1 MKKHTEKAF
10 TLIELL
16 MVIAIIG
23 ILASILIPAVASVK
37 KQANIAASKSQLAN
51 YISAIE
57 LFKSEYKFYPFLEGP
72 EDEAQDGLR
81 INNKIYKFVE
91 TLSGKEPNGT
101 TSSAGWEGKNRRRI
115 DFYSFTE
122 SEFYMNL
129 GSGDYSEDELADRF
143 NNREIFLVIDGDGD
157 GFVEPDNIESTASSD
172 RKSVR
177 TSITAYVLEDDQGAP
192 AYQLWDE

>member
-1 MKKHTEKAF
+1 
-10 TLIELL
+10 

>member
-143 NNREIFLVIDGDGD
+143 LIIVKSSSL
-157 GFVEPDNIESTASSD
+157 STETAMALSSL
-172 RKSVR
+172 
-177 TSITAYVLEDDQGAP
+177 II
-192 AYQLWDE
+192 